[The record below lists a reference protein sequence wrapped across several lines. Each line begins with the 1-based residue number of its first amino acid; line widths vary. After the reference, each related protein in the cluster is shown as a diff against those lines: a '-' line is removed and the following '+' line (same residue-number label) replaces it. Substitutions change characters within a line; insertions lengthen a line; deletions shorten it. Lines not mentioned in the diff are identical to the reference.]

1 MHLIKLS
8 ATDSTNAY
16 LKRLCTDQQLPD
28 YSMVWALNQ
37 TAGRGQPGRKWDSD
51 PGKNLTFSILK
62 RFEALPVQD
71 QFLINMWVSL
81 AIYDVLCGLEV
92 PDVAIKWPNDI
103 MSGGRKLCGILPEN
117 SLKGG
122 MVARS
127 VIGIGLNVNQSRF
140 EDLPHATSI
149 KMTTGQSLELEPL
162 ILACRKALISI
173 CEAPDAFD
181 YEAQRRRYEDKLFK
195 KDYTTRFTVD
205 GASIS
210 GMILGVDREGQL
222 ILKMD
227 GGGSRTF
234 GFREIQMQY

>member
-1 MHLIKLS
+1 MHLIKLN

-37 TAGRGQPGRKWDSD
+37 TAGRGQPGRKWDSQ

-62 RFEALPVQD
+62 RFEALPIQE
-71 QFLINMWVSL
+71 QFLINIWVSL
-81 AIYDVLCGLEV
+81 ALFKVLCGLEV
-92 PDVAIKWPNDI
+92 PEVAIKWPNDI

-149 KMTTGQSLELEPL
+149 KMVTGKSLELEPL
-162 ILACRKALISI
+162 VLACRKALVSV

-181 YEAQRRRYEDKLFK
+181 FETQRRRYEDKLFK
-195 KDYTTRFTVD
+195 KDCAAAFTVD
-205 GASIS
+205 GASLS
-210 GMILGVDREGQL
+210 GIIRGVEREGQL
-222 ILKMD
+222 ILETD
-227 GGGSRTF
+227 GGVTRTF
-234 GFREIQMQY
+234 GFREIHMQL